1 MVDREPAYQLSI
13 VDDEAQ
19 VTSVRMT
26 RDEFTVG
33 RKEGNVIRLT
43 ERNVSRA
50 HSRIV
55 RENGRFYVSDLGS
68 YNGTRVNGRR
78 IRGKVPL
85 SVGDEIGIGDY
96 VLRIEAVE
104 GAAISA
110 PPPVEVSK
118 APQVTV
124 VIGGVPGAVHHLT
137 DVPHVIGRGEEASI
151 RIDDPSVSRVH
162 AKLSLL
168 QGRYFIEDARAG
180 AGAGAGLLVSGRRV
194 RTKALDPGDI
204 VDIGPAQIY
213 FTLGSLAPEEIRP
226 PAAPKRASRLPMFA
240 GIGALLA
247 AVVGAVIAFG
257 RGGDDPAG
265 RGAGR
270 EGVTGPRAVTIPAGT
285 DGEPS
290 GPAQPA
296 ADHVEP
302 AAAADPRPPEPDDGP
317 PADEALAAAR
327 DVADKASTVEDW
339 DAVLDMLQAKSLA
352 ASHEAAVIRA
362 EAERE
367 RNARK
372 ALDEAADALA
382 RGAPWDA
389 VPRLAAVPP
398 EGTRSS
404 EPARET
410 WMRVIA
416 AGRQD
421 ARRGR
426 IEALRR
432 VCDALGAV
440 LAPPPDVAR
449 GREELVASLRRMEP
463 PDAGAAPPAAD
474 VFVRVGPRDAG
485 GGPAAEARGVPA
497 PPPGAAADQ
506 AFSEARQMVIANNH
520 AGCIE
525 VLQRAPHT
533 AKNMELLISC
543 FSAAGRTAERLDAMQ
558 RYVQRFQ
565 TGRKADEYR
574 NALQAAGRGP

>member
-19 VTSVRMT
+19 VTSVQMT

-33 RKEGNVIRLT
+33 RKEGSVIRLT

-50 HSRIV
+50 HSRVV

-68 YNGTRVNGRR
+68 YNGTKVNGRR

-85 SVGDEIGIGDY
+85 SAGDEIGIGDY

-124 VIGGVPGAVHHLT
+124 VVGGVPGAVHHLT

-151 RIDDPSVSRVH
+151 RIDDQSVSRVH

-180 AGAGAGLLVSGRRV
+180 AGADAGLLVSGRRV

-213 FTLGSLAPEEIRP
+213 FTLGSLAAEEIRP
-226 PAAPKRASRLPMFA
+226 PASPKRASRLPMFA

-247 AVVGAVIAFG
+247 AVVGAAIVFG

-265 RGAGR
+265 RVAGR
-270 EGVTGPRAVTIPAGT
+270 EGGAGPSAVGVPAVT
-285 DGEPS
+285 DVEPS

-302 AAAADPRPPEPDDGP
+302 AAAADPQPPGPDDGP
-317 PADEALAAAR
+317 SADEALAAAR
-327 DVADKASTVEDW
+327 DAADKASSVEDW
-339 DAVLDMLQAKSLA
+339 DGVLDMLQAKSLA

-367 RNARK
+367 RDARK
-372 ALDEAADALA
+372 
-382 RGAPWDA
+382 
-389 VPRLAAVPP
+389 
-398 EGTRSS
+398 
-404 EPARET
+404 
-410 WMRVIA
+410 
-416 AGRQD
+416 
-421 ARRGR
+421 
-426 IEALRR
+426 
-432 VCDALGAV
+432 
-440 LAPPPDVAR
+440 
-449 GREELVASLRRMEP
+449 
-463 PDAGAAPPAAD
+463 
-474 VFVRVGPRDAG
+474 
-485 GGPAAEARGVPA
+485 
-497 PPPGAAADQ
+497 
-506 AFSEARQMVIANNH
+506 
-520 AGCIE
+520 
-525 VLQRAPHT
+525 
-533 AKNMELLISC
+533 
-543 FSAAGRTAERLDAMQ
+543 
-558 RYVQRFQ
+558 
-565 TGRKADEYR
+565 
-574 NALQAAGRGP
+574 